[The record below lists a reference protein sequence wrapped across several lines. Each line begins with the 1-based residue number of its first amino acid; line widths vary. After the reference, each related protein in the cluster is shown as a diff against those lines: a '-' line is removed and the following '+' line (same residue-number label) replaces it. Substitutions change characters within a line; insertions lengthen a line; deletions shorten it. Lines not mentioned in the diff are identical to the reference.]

1 MNRDFQYPLLS
12 HHSLKVFLAFLLT
25 FIAYNPLISF
35 ASISSPTPALHEP
48 QSNSHTVTIDTVSV
62 RTGETFQLA
71 LQTSDLTGAGISS
84 FNVVIS
90 YNASLLTATDVT
102 IDSTLS
108 GSDGAGMTIV
118 TNLDTPGVIKMAAAG
133 AIDLTGSG
141 DLVVMTFQSL
151 STEGSSSVK
160 ITDFSFNE
168 GLPAATLVSGVV
180 HIEAQIVGDPSQ
192 NGDISAYD
200 ASLVLQHLVGT
211 SLLTGDAYNAAET
224 TGNGAVSAYDAS
236 LILRYTTGAISCF
249 PASSSCSASKHA
261 ADADAQLSWQ
271 AGDLI
276 DGSTASLLIDNIQG
290 DIQALAIDL
299 NLTET
304 YIQEL
309 SALTPSDWTITSAQI
324 DEDTYR
330 ILLVGTSPL
339 DTDSLLS
346 ITFNGAPNTIQASYQ
361 LNENAYQT
369 IESLVLDETPASY
382 SLEQN
387 YPNPFNPSTNI
398 QYTLPEDARVTL
410 TIYNLQGREVAQLV
424 NEVQQA
430 GTHTV
435 AFEASSLASGTYLY
449 KIQTPGYIETRQMQ
463 LIK

>member
-1 MNRDFQYPLLS
+1 MTRDFQYPSSS
-12 HHSLKVFLAFLLT
+12 HQSLKVLFAFLLT
-25 FIAYNPLISF
+25 FMAYTPFISF
-35 ASISSPTPALHEP
+35 ASIPSSTPALHSP
-48 QSNSHTVTIDTVSV
+48 HVNSPTVRIDTVSV
-62 RTGETFQLA
+62 RTGDTFQLA
-71 LQTSDLTGAGISS
+71 LKTSDLSGAGISS

-108 GSDGAGMTIV
+108 GSDGAAMTLV

-141 DLVVMTFQSL
+141 DLVIMTFQSL
-151 STEGSSSVK
+151 STEGSSSIK
-160 ITDFSFNE
+160 ITDFTFNE
-168 GLPAATLVSGVV
+168 GLPGATLVNGVV
-180 HIEAQIVGDPSQ
+180 HIETQVVGDPSL

-200 ASLVLQHLVGT
+200 ASLILQHLVGT
-211 SLLTGDAYNAAET
+211 SLLTGDAFNAAET

-249 PASSSCSASKHA
+249 PASASCSASKHDADVDAQLTWQA
-261 ADADAQLSWQ
+261 ADA
-271 AGDLI
+271 I
-276 DGSTASLLIDNIQG
+276 NGSSASLRIDNIQG
-290 DIQALAIDL
+290 AIQAVAIDL
-299 NLTET
+299 ELTEAA
-304 YIQEL
+304 IQEL
-309 SALTPSDWTITSAQI
+309 TPLIPADWTLTSAQV
-324 DEDTYR
+324 DANTYR

-339 DTDSLLS
+339 ETDSLLS

-382 SLEQN
+382 TLDQN
-387 YPNPFNPSTNI
+387 YPNPFNPSTTI
-398 QYTLPEDARVTL
+398 QYALPEDARVTL
-410 TIYNLQGREVAQLV
+410 TIYDLQGREVEQLV
-424 NEVQQA
+424 HEVQHA

-435 AFEASSLASGTYLY
+435 VFDASSLASGTYLY
-449 KIQTPGYIETRQMQ
+449 KLQTPSYIETRQMQ